1 MSPRPTTS
9 RPQPKSRRSFPAW
22 KKLQVLNYW
31 ATPSIPYEW
40 NPDEL
45 RCPTI
50 REVSEYFGGIPVG
63 CISVWRR
70 MEEEIV
76 NSAAVDERRDM
87 VPVGR
92 PEVQPEEL
100 GFGSRGFAVGNEFP
114 AANHEVLAE
123 FPARNHEL
131 PAGNH
136 EVLAEFPARNHE
148 LPAGNHEFPA
158 GNHDIAAGS
167 HEVAAGT
174 REEGRGNIFF
184 VRLGGAILQV
194 GRPRRQVTCSRCG
207 QQGHN
212 KNNRR
217 CARWAGNQGFAV

>member
-1 MSPRPTTS
+1 M
-9 RPQPKSRRSFPAW
+9 
-22 KKLQVLNYW
+22 
-31 ATPSIPYEW
+31 
-40 NPDEL
+40 
-45 RCPTI
+45 
-50 REVSEYFGGIPVG
+50 
-63 CISVWRR
+63 
-70 MEEEIV
+70 

-92 PEVQPEEL
+92 PEVQPGEL

-123 FPARNHEL
+123 PPVRNHE
-131 PAGNH
+131 P
-136 EVLAEFPARNHE
+136 
-148 LPAGNHEFPA
+148 PA

-217 CARWAGNQGFAV
+217 CARWAGNQGFTV